1 MEEKLNGA
9 NGVEVVDDFGFV
21 ERDSKVLEKT
31 LIHDDPSPSLPPGDD
46 NKRTGSNEQQVD
58 SASSLNALGTT
69 GNDADTKPDV
79 EEDVTSKT
87 PLELIREYGA
97 ASNDEVSDETGGFS
111 LRKLAGTLQDLPQ
124 LDMLGNV
131 YDATK
136 FNPAAASTSSPAQPG
151 SGILRNMSSDVL
163 PAKQPTEGAPATK
176 EDELP
181 QSFKVKYLGHR
192 DSGGLWGIKHTR
204 RPVDDLV
211 NAARNLK
218 AGTVLPLVNLIV
230 SKQGVSLAPVQK
242 KVDHLL
248 KFYPIDTISYGV
260 QDVVYTR
267 VFAMI
272 VVREVE
278 DLKGQHPFEC
288 HAFVCESRNN
298 TKKLTYALASAF
310 TEYSKI
316 VKARSGGGDGKDAL
330 ATAKKKFAIDLRSPE
345 EIAAELNSPQGE
357 DSEA

>member
-1 MEEKLNGA
+1 MEENVKGA
-9 NGVEVVDDFGFV
+9 NGMEVLYDFGFV
-21 ERDSKVLEKT
+21 ERDSKVLKKT
-31 LIHDDPSPSLPPGDD
+31 LISDDPSPSLSPGDD
-46 NKRTGSNEQQVD
+46 NKGTGSNEQQVD
-58 SASSLNALGTT
+58 SASSLNALETT
-69 GNDADTKPDV
+69 GNDVDTKPDV
-79 EEDVTSKT
+79 KEDVTSVA
-87 PLELIREYGA
+87 PLEPIRGGGA

-111 LRKLAGTLQDLPQ
+111 LRKIAGTLQDLPQ

-136 FNPAAASTSSPAQPG
+136 FIPEAASTSSPAKPV

-163 PAKQPTEGAPATK
+163 PQKQPTEGAPATK

-181 QSFKVKYLGHR
+181 QSFKVKYLGQR
-192 DSGGLWGIKHTR
+192 DARGLWGIKNTR

-211 NAARNLK
+211 NAAKNLK

-242 KVDHLL
+242 KVEQLL

-272 VVREVE
+272 IVREVE

-288 HAFVCESRNN
+288 HAFVCESRNS
-298 TKKLTYALASAF
+298 TKNLTYALASAF
-310 TEYSKI
+310 SEYSKL
-316 VKARSGGGDGKDAL
+316 VKARSSGDDGENAL
-330 ATAKKKFAIDLRSPE
+330 ATVKKKFAIDLRSPE
-345 EIAAELNSPQGE
+345 EIAAEMDSPQGE